1 MYRENDNPNYEA
13 INRYRAMS
21 QEERDELLKKAEE
34 EMELQNQTNKD

>member
-1 MYRENDNPNYEA
+1 MYRENDNLNYEA

-34 EMELQNQTNKD
+34 EMELQKPINKD